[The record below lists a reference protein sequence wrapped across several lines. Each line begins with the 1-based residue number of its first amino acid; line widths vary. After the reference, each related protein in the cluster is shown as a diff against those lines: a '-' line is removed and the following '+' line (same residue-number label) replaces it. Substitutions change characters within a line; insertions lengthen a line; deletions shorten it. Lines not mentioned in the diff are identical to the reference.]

1 MDYSIRVIR
10 AEEWERAREIRLE
23 ALQDPVAGIA
33 FLETYED
40 AVARPDSFWQERAL
54 GGSESGPGVVRQFV
68 AEAADGRWLGTVSV
82 LVERPTDEVRFGEA
96 AKVDQTHIVG
106 VYVRPEARGA
116 GVIDALFRTA
126 VDWSWTLPEPAIARV
141 RLYVHEDN
149 ARAAAFYRRFGF
161 SATGATVPMP
171 GGDGSREVEYEF
183 PRP

>member
-10 AEEWERAREIRLE
+10 ADEWEQVRELRLA
-23 ALQDPVAGIA
+23 ALRDPVAAIA

-40 AVARPDSFWQERAL
+40 ALGRPDSFWQDRAR
-54 GGSESGPGVVRQFV
+54 GGSDSGPGVVRQFV
-68 AEAADGRWLGTVSV
+68 AETADGRWVGTVTV

-96 AKVDQTHIVG
+96 AKVDQTHLVG

-116 GVIDALFRTA
+116 GVIDALFRAA
-126 VDWSWTLPEPAIARV
+126 VEWSWTLPEPAIARV

-161 SATGATVPMP
+161 VATGTTVPMP
-171 GGDGSREVEYEF
+171 GDSGKRELEYEL